1 MVRELLVGLFTG
13 QLRSGGKDLV
23 SFENCQTRLFYS
35 VILFRQENPQGNRM
49 NLIQDREAQRD
60 RRRKLPR

>member
-1 MVRELLVGLFTG
+1 MVRELLVELFTG

-35 VILFRQENPQGNRM
+35 EILFRQENPRKIWLAALFL
-49 NLIQDREAQRD
+49 LILAGSACAEC
-60 RRRKLPR
+60 